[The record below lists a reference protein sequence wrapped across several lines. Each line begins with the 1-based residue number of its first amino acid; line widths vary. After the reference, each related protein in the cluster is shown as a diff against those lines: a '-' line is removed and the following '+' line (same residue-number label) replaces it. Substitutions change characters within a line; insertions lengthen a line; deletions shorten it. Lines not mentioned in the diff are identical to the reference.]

1 MYNEDKKIPSPIDK
15 LLFSKKML
23 KNLQREWK
31 SAEESKTNNNTTPDG
46 ESLTKAL
53 LKKGLI
59 SKDILEELKSD
70 WDNKRS

>member
-1 MYNEDKKIPSPIDK
+1 MYNEDKKIPSTINK

-31 SAEESKTNNNTTPDG
+31 SAEESKMNNTTSDG

>member
-1 MYNEDKKIPSPIDK
+1 
-15 LLFSKKML
+15 ML

-31 SAEESKTNNNTTPDG
+31 SAEESKMNNNTTPDG

-53 LKKGLI
+53 LKI